1 MQPAVRRCA
10 TLHRSTPRCSAKQS
24 SRAVAV
30 AAESRAGCN
39 AQHHDATHRA
49 ARATHPVALLGV
61 LQALGRV
68 PRALLALADGSHTA
82 RLHADADFAPPP
94 TARVTAF
101 RQRRAVVVQVRNRFR
116 CMTFFNWCALDWCA
130 PDDGCNACAGRPLW
144 LVLHA
149 LPQCSG
155 IGVPMQSTE
164 SRPCV
169 FCFRS
174 GRRTCC
180 ARSTASSCRSRY

>member
-1 MQPAVRRCA
+1 MQALRERTAAERRARGWLSARKADATGSHTAVRRVAPQCA
-10 TLHRSTPRCSAKQS
+10 ASQREQS

-116 CMTFFNWCALDWCA
+116 CMPFF
-130 PDDGCNACAGRPLW
+130 
-144 LVLHA
+144 
-149 LPQCSG
+149 
-155 IGVPMQSTE
+155 
-164 SRPCV
+164 
-169 FCFRS
+169 
-174 GRRTCC
+174 
-180 ARSTASSCRSRY
+180 